1 MLRANQAV
9 RLGLRAASRNAELS
23 FAKAL
28 INQGGNLIALLP
40 IALAAALI
48 AALARGDA
56 LRSAL
61 LAARALAAL
70 RWPVLGGIAAALSI
84 ALAASLLFWAGA
96 VPLLAADA
104 ELNRRPPPGN
114 FALLVSR
121 GAARTLVAGILGW
134 GISILFTLACDAAVI
149 FAIPAVLLR
158 PSPGLFAAAALAGAV
173 AVTGTFLL
181 DALARLIMVRAAAFG
196 DSATPAFA
204 RAVSLLGARLGAVA
218 VTGSF
223 LLDALARLIMVRAA
237 AFGDSATPAFARAV
251 SLLGARLGASAVITV
266 VFVALEL
273 IVGAVAASLTG
284 LLSAGSFNPRDQVLA
299 LAPHAA
305 IALAAAAV
313 FGWLEVGRMGAFAA
327 LAADAEGL
335 IAPEA
340 PPEPPPRA
348 ELVVEALPADE
359 A

>member
-48 AALARGDA
+48 AALARGNA

-149 FAIPAVLLR
+149 FAIPALLLR
-158 PSPGLFAAAALAGAV
+158 PSPGLLAAAALAGAV

-204 RAVSLLGARLGAVA
+204 RAVSLLGARLGA
-218 VTGSF
+218 S
-223 LLDALARLIMVRAA
+223 AL
-237 AFGDSATPAFARAV
+237 
-251 SLLGARLGASAVITV
+251 ITV

-359 A
+359 P

>member
-23 FAKAL
+23 FAKGL
-28 INQGGNLIALLP
+28 INQGGNLLALLP
-40 IALAAALI
+40 IAFAAILI

-61 LAARALAAL
+61 LAARALAGL

-121 GAARTLVAGILGW
+121 GAARTVVAGILGW

-158 PSPGLFAAAALAGAV
+158 PSPALFAAAALAGAV

-204 RAVSLLGARLGAVA
+204 RAVSLLGARLGA
-218 VTGSF
+218 
-223 LLDALARLIMVRAA
+223 
-237 AFGDSATPAFARAV
+237 
-251 SLLGARLGASAVITV
+251 SAVITV

-273 IVGAVAASLTG
+273 MVGAVAASLTG

>member
-9 RLGLRAASRNAELS
+9 RLGLLAASRNAELS

-204 RAVSLLGARLGAVA
+204 RAVSLLGARLGA
-218 VTGSF
+218 
-223 LLDALARLIMVRAA
+223 
-237 AFGDSATPAFARAV
+237 
-251 SLLGARLGASAVITV
+251 SAVITV

>member
-9 RLGLRAASRNAELS
+9 RLGLRAASRNAQLS

-158 PSPGLFAAAALAGAV
+158 PSPALFAAAALAGAV
-173 AVTGTFLL
+173 AVTGT
-181 DALARLIMVRAAAFG
+181 
-196 DSATPAFA
+196 
-204 RAVSLLGARLGAVA
+204 
-218 VTGSF
+218 F

-359 A
+359 P

>member
-23 FAKAL
+23 FAKGL
-28 INQGGNLIALLP
+28 INQGGNLLALLP
-40 IALAAALI
+40 IAFAAILI

-158 PSPGLFAAAALAGAV
+158 PSPALFAAAALAGAV
-173 AVTGTFLL
+173 AVTGT
-181 DALARLIMVRAAAFG
+181 
-196 DSATPAFA
+196 
-204 RAVSLLGARLGAVA
+204 
-218 VTGSF
+218 F

-359 A
+359 P

>member
-48 AALARGDA
+48 AALARGNA

-158 PSPGLFAAAALAGAV
+158 PSPALFAAAALAGAV

-204 RAVSLLGARLGAVA
+204 RAVSLLGARLGA
-218 VTGSF
+218 S
-223 LLDALARLIMVRAA
+223 AL
-237 AFGDSATPAFARAV
+237 
-251 SLLGARLGASAVITV
+251 ITV

-359 A
+359 P

>member
-40 IALAAALI
+40 IALAAVLV

-61 LAARALAAL
+61 LAARALAGL
-70 RWPVLGGIAAALSI
+70 RWPMLGGIAAALGI
-84 ALAASLLFWAGA
+84 AFAASMLFWGGA
-96 VPLLAADA
+96 IPLLAADA

-121 GAARTLVAGILGW
+121 GAARTLVAGVVGW
-134 GISILFTLACDAAVI
+134 GISILFTLACGAAVI
-149 FAIPAVLLR
+149 FATPALLLR
-158 PSPGLFAAAALAGAV
+158 PSMGLFAAAALTGAIAV
-173 AVTGTFLL
+173 AGTFLL
-181 DALARLIMVRAAAFG
+181 DVLARLTMVRAAAFG
-196 DSATPAFA
+196 DSATVAFA
-204 RAVSLLGARLGAVA
+204 K
-218 VTGSF
+218 
-223 LLDALARLIMVRAA
+223 AA
-237 AFGDSATPAFARAV
+237 

-266 VFVALEL
+266 VFAGLEL
-273 IVGAVAASLTG
+273 IVGAVAASLAG
-284 LLSAGSFNPRDQVLA
+284 LLSAGSSSPRDQVLA

-305 IALAAAAV
+305 IALAGAAI
-313 FGWLEVGRMGAFAA
+313 FGWLEVGRMGALAA
-327 LAADAEGL
+327 LAADTEGL

-340 PPEPPPRA
+340 PPEPPPSA

-359 A
+359 VTSRSGAS

>member
-158 PSPGLFAAAALAGAV
+158 PSPALFAAAALAGAV

-204 RAVSLLGARLGAVA
+204 RAVSLLGARLGA
-218 VTGSF
+218 
-223 LLDALARLIMVRAA
+223 
-237 AFGDSATPAFARAV
+237 
-251 SLLGARLGASAVITV
+251 SAVITV

-273 IVGAVAASLTG
+273 MVGAVAASLTG

-359 A
+359 P

>member
-23 FAKAL
+23 FAKGL
-28 INQGGNLIALLP
+28 INQGGNLLALLP
-40 IALAAALI
+40 IAFPAILI

-61 LAARALAAL
+61 LAARALAGL

-121 GAARTLVAGILGW
+121 GAARTVVAGILGW

-149 FAIPAVLLR
+149 FAIPALLLR
-158 PSPGLFAAAALAGAV
+158 PSPGLLAAAALAGAV
-173 AVTGTFLL
+173 AVTGT
-181 DALARLIMVRAAAFG
+181 
-196 DSATPAFA
+196 
-204 RAVSLLGARLGAVA
+204 
-218 VTGSF
+218 F

-335 IAPEA
+335 IAPAA

>member
-9 RLGLRAASRNAELS
+9 RLGLSAASRNAELS

-158 PSPGLFAAAALAGAV
+158 PSSGLFAAAALAGAV
-173 AVTGTFLL
+173 AVTGT
-181 DALARLIMVRAAAFG
+181 
-196 DSATPAFA
+196 
-204 RAVSLLGARLGAVA
+204 
-218 VTGSF
+218 F

-273 IVGAVAASLTG
+273 IVGAVATSLTG

-340 PPEPPPRA
+340 PPEPRPRA

>member
-40 IALAAALI
+40 LSLAAVLV

-61 LAARALAAL
+61 LAARALAGL

-121 GAARTLVAGILGW
+121 GAARTLVAGVLGW

-149 FAIPAVLLR
+149 LAAPALLVR
-158 PSPGLFAAAALAGAV
+158 PSKGLFATAALIGAV
-173 AVTGTFLL
+173 ALAGTFLL
-181 DALARLIMVRAAAFG
+181 DVLARLIMVRAAAFG
-196 DSATPAFA
+196 DSATVAFA
-204 RAVSLLGARLGAVA
+204 RAA
-218 VTGSF
+218 
-223 LLDALARLIMVRAA
+223 
-237 AFGDSATPAFARAV
+237 

-266 VFVALEL
+266 VFAGLEL
-273 IVGAVAASLTG
+273 IVGAVAASLAG
-284 LLSAGSFNPRDQVLA
+284 LLSAGSFSPRDQVLA

-305 IALAAAAV
+305 IALAGAAIL
-313 FGWLEVGRMGAFAA
+313 GWLEVGRMGAFAA
-327 LAADAEGL
+327 LAADTEGL

-340 PPEPPPRA
+340 PPEPPPFA

-359 A
+359 VTSRSGAS

>member
-48 AALARGDA
+48 AALARGNA

-134 GISILFTLACDAAVI
+134 GISILFTLACEAAVI

-173 AVTGTFLL
+173 AVTGT
-181 DALARLIMVRAAAFG
+181 
-196 DSATPAFA
+196 
-204 RAVSLLGARLGAVA
+204 
-218 VTGSF
+218 F

-313 FGWLEVGRMGAFAA
+313 FGWLEMGRMGAFAA

-359 A
+359 P

>member
-23 FAKAL
+23 FAKGL
-28 INQGGNLIALLP
+28 INQGGNLLALLP
-40 IALAAALI
+40 IAFAAILI

-61 LAARALAAL
+61 LAARALAGL

-121 GAARTLVAGILGW
+121 GAARTVVAGILGW
-134 GISILFTLACDAAVI
+134 GISVLFTLACDAAVI
-149 FAIPAVLLR
+149 FAIPALLLR
-158 PSPGLFAAAALAGAV
+158 PSPGLLAAAALAGAV
-173 AVTGTFLL
+173 AVTGT
-181 DALARLIMVRAAAFG
+181 
-196 DSATPAFA
+196 
-204 RAVSLLGARLGAVA
+204 
-218 VTGSF
+218 F

-359 A
+359 P

>member
-23 FAKAL
+23 FAKGL
-28 INQGGNLIALLP
+28 INQGGNLLALLP
-40 IALAAALI
+40 IAFAAILI

-61 LAARALAAL
+61 LAARALAGL

-121 GAARTLVAGILGW
+121 GAARTVVAGILGW
-134 GISILFTLACDAAVI
+134 GISVLFTLACDAAVI
-149 FAIPAVLLR
+149 FAIPALLLR
-158 PSPGLFAAAALAGAV
+158 PSPGLLAAAALAGAV

-204 RAVSLLGARLGAVA
+204 RAVSLLGARLGA
-218 VTGSF
+218 S
-223 LLDALARLIMVRAA
+223 AL
-237 AFGDSATPAFARAV
+237 
-251 SLLGARLGASAVITV
+251 ITV

-335 IAPEA
+335 IAPAA

>member
-48 AALARGDA
+48 AALARGNA

-158 PSPGLFAAAALAGAV
+158 PSPALFAAAALAGAV
-173 AVTGTFLL
+173 AVTGT
-181 DALARLIMVRAAAFG
+181 
-196 DSATPAFA
+196 
-204 RAVSLLGARLGAVA
+204 
-218 VTGSF
+218 F

-359 A
+359 P

>member
-23 FAKAL
+23 FAKGL
-28 INQGGNLIALLP
+28 INQGGNLLALLP
-40 IALAAALI
+40 IAFAAILI

-61 LAARALAAL
+61 LAARALAGL

-121 GAARTLVAGILGW
+121 GAARTVVAGILGW

-149 FAIPAVLLR
+149 FAIPALLLR
-158 PSPGLFAAAALAGAV
+158 PSPGLLAAAALAGAV
-173 AVTGTFLL
+173 AVTGT
-181 DALARLIMVRAAAFG
+181 
-196 DSATPAFA
+196 
-204 RAVSLLGARLGAVA
+204 
-218 VTGSF
+218 F

>member
-23 FAKAL
+23 FAKGL
-28 INQGGNLIALLP
+28 INQGGNLLALLP
-40 IALAAALI
+40 IAFAAILI

-61 LAARALAAL
+61 LAARALAGL

-121 GAARTLVAGILGW
+121 GAARTVVAGILGW
-134 GISILFTLACDAAVI
+134 GISVLFTLACDAAVI
-149 FAIPAVLLR
+149 FAIPALLLR
-158 PSPGLFAAAALAGAV
+158 PSPGLLAAAALAGAV
-173 AVTGTFLL
+173 AVTGT
-181 DALARLIMVRAAAFG
+181 
-196 DSATPAFA
+196 
-204 RAVSLLGARLGAVA
+204 
-218 VTGSF
+218 F

>member
-204 RAVSLLGARLGAVA
+204 RAVSLLGARLGA
-218 VTGSF
+218 
-223 LLDALARLIMVRAA
+223 
-237 AFGDSATPAFARAV
+237 
-251 SLLGARLGASAVITV
+251 SAVITV

-273 IVGAVAASLTG
+273 MVGAVAASLTG

-359 A
+359 P

>member
-158 PSPGLFAAAALAGAV
+158 PSPALFAAAALAGAV
-173 AVTGTFLL
+173 AVTGT
-181 DALARLIMVRAAAFG
+181 
-196 DSATPAFA
+196 
-204 RAVSLLGARLGAVA
+204 
-218 VTGSF
+218 F

-359 A
+359 P

>member
-23 FAKAL
+23 FAKGL
-28 INQGGNLIALLP
+28 INQGGNLLALLP
-40 IALAAALI
+40 IAFAAILI

-61 LAARALAAL
+61 LAARALAGL

-121 GAARTLVAGILGW
+121 GAARTVVAGILGW

-149 FAIPAVLLR
+149 FAIPALLLR
-158 PSPGLFAAAALAGAV
+158 PSPGLLAAAALAGAV

-204 RAVSLLGARLGAVA
+204 RAVSLLGARLGA
-218 VTGSF
+218 S
-223 LLDALARLIMVRAA
+223 AL
-237 AFGDSATPAFARAV
+237 
-251 SLLGARLGASAVITV
+251 ITV

-335 IAPEA
+335 IAPAA

>member
-158 PSPGLFAAAALAGAV
+158 PSPALFAAAALAGAV

-204 RAVSLLGARLGAVA
+204 RAVSLLGARLGA
-218 VTGSF
+218 
-223 LLDALARLIMVRAA
+223 
-237 AFGDSATPAFARAV
+237 
-251 SLLGARLGASAVITV
+251 SAVITV

-273 IVGAVAASLTG
+273 MVGAVAASLTG

>member
-23 FAKAL
+23 FAKGL
-28 INQGGNLIALLP
+28 INQGGNLLALLP
-40 IALAAALI
+40 IAFAAILI

-61 LAARALAAL
+61 LAARALAGL

-121 GAARTLVAGILGW
+121 GAARTVVAGILGW
-134 GISILFTLACDAAVI
+134 GISVLFTLACDAAVI
-149 FAIPAVLLR
+149 FAIPALLLR
-158 PSPGLFAAAALAGAV
+158 PSPGLLAAAALAGAV
-173 AVTGTFLL
+173 AVTGT
-181 DALARLIMVRAAAFG
+181 
-196 DSATPAFA
+196 
-204 RAVSLLGARLGAVA
+204 
-218 VTGSF
+218 F

-313 FGWLEVGRMGAFAA
+313 FGWLAA

-335 IAPEA
+335 IAPAA

>member
-61 LAARALAAL
+61 LAGRALAAL

-158 PSPGLFAAAALAGAV
+158 PSPALFAAAALA
-173 AVTGTFLL
+173 
-181 DALARLIMVRAAAFG
+181 
-196 DSATPAFA
+196 
-204 RAVSLLGARLGAVA
+204 
-218 VTGSF
+218 
-223 LLDALARLIMVRAA
+223 
-237 AFGDSATPAFARAV
+237 
-251 SLLGARLGASAVITV
+251 
-266 VFVALEL
+266 
-273 IVGAVAASLTG
+273 
-284 LLSAGSFNPRDQVLA
+284 
-299 LAPHAA
+299 
-305 IALAAAAV
+305 
-313 FGWLEVGRMGAFAA
+313 GWLEVGRMGAFAA

-359 A
+359 P